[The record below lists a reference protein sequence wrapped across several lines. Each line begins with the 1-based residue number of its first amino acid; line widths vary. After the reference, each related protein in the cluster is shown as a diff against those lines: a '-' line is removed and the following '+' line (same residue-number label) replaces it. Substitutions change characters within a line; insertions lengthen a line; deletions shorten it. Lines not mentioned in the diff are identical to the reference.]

1 MTAILKGK
9 DTFHVESLSKH
20 LNISLD
26 KYLYVNNTQ
35 T

>member
-9 DTFHVESLSKH
+9 DTFRVESLSKH
-20 LNISLD
+20 LNILLD
-26 KYLYVNNTQ
+26 LCLSANNTQ

>member
-1 MTAILKGK
+1 MTAILQGK
-9 DTFHVESLSKH
+9 DTFRVESLSKY

-26 KYLYVNNTQ
+26 KCLYVNNTQ

>member
-9 DTFHVESLSKH
+9 DTFRVESLSKY

-26 KYLYVNNTQ
+26 KRLSVNNTQ